1 MANTKKE
8 NKVMKELEQKASVE
22 NVEAKEVLKQEVSKG
37 NVTVCCGFPMGL
49 KLSLKGGMVKLNG
62 VPLSHIVS
70 ASRAGTFLP
79 AGKYGTTVLTADQW
93 EEVLAKYG
101 KCDFIK
107 NGIVFAKENYQEA
120 VEVAEEKSE
129 KDLGF
134 EQIDPKKT
142 KRTQKA
148 NLDEE

>member
-8 NKVMKELEQKASVE
+8 KKVMKELEQKASVE

-70 ASRAGTFLP
+70 ATKSGTFLP
-79 AGKYGTTVLTADQW
+79 AGKFGTTVVTADQW
-93 EEVLAKYG
+93 EEILAKYG

-107 NGIVFAKENYQEA
+107 NKVVFAENDYNEA
-120 VEVAEEKSE
+120 VEVAKEESQKE
-129 KDLGF
+129 IGF

>member
-8 NKVMKELEQKASVE
+8 KKVMKELEQKASVE
-22 NVEAKEVLKQEVSKG
+22 NVEAKEVLKQEASKG

-49 KLSLKGGMVKLNG
+49 KLSLKSGIVKLNG

-70 ASRAGTFLP
+70 ATKAGTFLP
-79 AGKYGTTVLTADQW
+79 AGKFGTTILTAEQW

-101 KCDFIK
+101 KCDFIR
-107 NGIVFAKENYQEA
+107 NGVVFAKSDYKEA

-129 KDLGF
+129 NDLGF
-134 EQIDPKKT
+134 EQVDPKKT